1 MTYTEAILYMQD
13 KVKEEF
19 NDELIEIHLTPEAYT
34 HFYFELSYTRA
45 LEVVQHSGYNYL
57 SINGIRIRESRNTE
71 YVFKTRYN
79 NAKYRAILFGKT
91 ADFPE
96 LFLDQY

>member
-1 MTYTEAILYMQD
+1 MTYTEAIFYMQT
-13 KVKEEF
+13 KITEEF
-19 NDELIEIHLTPEAYT
+19 NDELTEIYLPFKAYT
-34 HFYFELSYTRA
+34 DFYVELSNMRG
-45 LEVVQHSGYNYL
+45 LEVVQHNGYNFL
-57 SINGIRIRESRNTE
+57 SFNRILIKESHSTQ

>member
-19 NDELIEIHLTPEAYT
+19 NDDLIEIHLTNDAYIRL
-34 HFYFELSYTRA
+34 YFELSHRRA
-45 LEVVQHSGYNYL
+45 LEVVQYNNYNWL
-57 SINGIRIRESRNTE
+57 SLNGIRICESRNTE

-91 ADFPE
+91 SDFPE